1 MGLVFL
7 LAALVVLSIFV
18 LPACKQPTPPPRF
31 LLSKHPRAK
40 ESKWVD
46 GRTHHFRSWETQI
59 FLAQPACH
67 TQGVRLDESKVLSER
82 KNFEWVGS

>member
-46 GRTHHFRSWETQI
+46 GRTPSFS
-59 FLAQPACH
+59 FLGDADFPSA
-67 TQGVRLDESKVLSER
+67 TGVPRLVVRLDESKMLSER